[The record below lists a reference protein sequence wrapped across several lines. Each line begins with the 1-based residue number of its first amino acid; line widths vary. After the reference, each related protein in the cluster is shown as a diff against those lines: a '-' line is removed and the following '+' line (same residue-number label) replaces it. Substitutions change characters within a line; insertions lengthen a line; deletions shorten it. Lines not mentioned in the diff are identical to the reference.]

1 MKRKGSVTPF
11 RNKFRAYVGREYLGI
26 FDTEQEGWDA
36 CEAWNDVE
44 GDRAPDTLRVYG
56 TQWLIEREKT
66 VRGIKEERSRWDNH
80 IKTAK
85 FADWAMRR
93 IQPKDINV
101 WIRKLMDKRA
111 TQITREG
118 EKGHKRAKAG
128 RAVSRGTVVHCRNLL
143 SLCFDAAVRDGKIKT
158 NPCLHVRVP
167 RVDEVVEDDQA
178 WAYLTPEEIARLFAA
193 IETEK
198 KPKRRDFYR
207 ALYAVAIY
215 GGLRKGEVLGLR
227 WENITLDGPNPELR
241 VRFSYN
247 GPPKTKVSRRTVPLL
262 APLRAAL
269 DRWRRSGG
277 VVRATGLVFPN
288 KKASVFGKSY
298 DAAWEKRWRG
308 AAGIRSH
315 VRFHDL
321 RHTCASHLIM
331 GTWIEALK
339 PTEVMPW
346 MGHSDLKT
354 TMRYAHLAPD
364 WLHSKVRT
372 SYEQQRGTD
381 RMDKSE
387 S

>member
-66 VRGIKEERSRWDNH
+66 VRGIKEERSRWDTH

-93 IQPKDINV
+93 IQQKDIDK
-101 WIRKLMDKRA
+101 WIRALMRTKA
-111 TQITREG
+111 TQVTREG
-118 EKGHKRAKAG
+118 EKGHTRKKAD

-143 SLCFDAAVRDGKIKT
+143 SLCFDAAVLEGKIKF
-158 NPCLHVRVP
+158 NPCRGVRVP
-167 RVDEVVEDDQA
+167 RVDEVIEDSEA
-178 WAYLTPEEIARLFAA
+178 WAYLVPEEITRLFEA
-193 IETEK
+193 IEKT
-198 KPKRRDFYR
+198 KRRDFYR

-215 GGLRKGEVLGLR
+215 GGLRKGEILGLR
-227 WENITLDGPNPELR
+227 WENVTLDGPNPELR
-241 VRFSYN
+241 VRYSYN

-262 APLRAAL
+262 PPLKAAL
-269 DRWRRSGG
+269 ERWRRFGG

-288 KKASVFGKSY
+288 AKGGCYGKSY
-298 DAAWEKRWRG
+298 DAAWETRWRSK
-308 AAGIRSH
+308 AKIRPH

-331 GTWIEALK
+331 GTWFDALK
-339 PTEVMPW
+339 PVEVMPW